1 MMRSRWLTALRVFD
15 RSGRSRT
22 IEDGVRRLRR
32 RAASARNIETERSV
46 EAFWSERDRR
56 NAVHDGRRKGFAK
69 MAMEHTVAL
78 AIDFERGAIATETVE
93 DERALRSMTDEPTLA
108 SLCERLDSVRNICL
122 CSNAADACKMAYSY
136 PEILLTSNGAIVS
149 RLSALRSMIPGADVG
164 KILRAD
170 ARSFLQRD
178 VPEIKLRFQALVIA
192 FPRVNV
198 ARLVE
203 HDPSLLLIDVDVG
216 LEALRELWTED
227 EFAQSDEDNPFF
239 AEELALAI
247 KTLSGAAPEQFGG

>member
-22 IEDGVRRLRR
+22 IEDGIRRLRR

-46 EAFWSERDRR
+46 EAFWSERD
-56 NAVHDGRRKGFAK
+56 HRRKGFAK

-122 CSNAADACKMAYSY
+122 CSNSADACKMAYSY